1 MSIIDNHK
9 EEFNKVI
16 EHFKLEIGTLKT
28 GRANPA
34 MLDMVRVEAYGA
46 MSPINQVASVTV
58 QDARSLVIQPWDKSV
73 LKDLE
78 KAIVEAN
85 LNVSPVNDG
94 ERIRLNL
101 PALTEETRKEV
112 VKLLNQKAEETKIAI
127 RLERDKIKEEI
138 IEAEK
143 NKEFGED
150 EKFGQLEAL
159 DKKVGEFNDKIKEL
173 VDKKEEEIMTV

>member
-9 EEFNKVI
+9 GDFNKVV
-16 EHFKLEIGTLKT
+16 EHFMNEIATLKT

-34 MLDMVRVEAYGA
+34 MLDAVRVEAYGV
-46 MSPINQVASVTV
+46 MSPLNQVASINVP
-58 QDARSLVIQPWDKSV
+58 DARTLAIQPWDKSV
-73 LKDLE
+73 LKDIE
-78 KAIVEAN
+78 KAITEAGLN
-85 LNVSPVNDG
+85 LSPVNDG

-101 PALTEETRKEV
+101 PPMTEENRKET

-127 RLERDKIKEEI
+127 RLERDKAKEEV

-143 NKEFGED
+143 KKDFGED
-150 EKFGQLEAL
+150 EKFRLLEDL
-159 DKKVGEFNDKIKEL
+159 DKLVGKYNDEVKAL